1 MTGGAAGAP
10 AAPGS
15 VPPVGAVA
23 AIDCGTNS
31 TRLLVVD
38 GDGRPLERLMRI
50 TRLGQGV
57 DADRRL
63 QPEAVARVVAV
74 LAEFREVLDRHGVE
88 RLRVAATSA
97 ARDAANRDELF
108 DAAEAVLG
116 IRPELL
122 DGMEEAR
129 LSFAGATAGLP
140 PGGAPL
146 LVADIGGGSTELVV
160 GVPGEEPAGAVS
172 LDIGCVRVTE
182 RWIEHDPAQPEELA
196 NALGEV
202 RDQLED
208 ADRQVPALAEAGRLV
223 GLAGTVSTV
232 AALDLGL
239 ATYDR
244 DKVQHH
250 VLSRLVVEDWF
261 RTMAMGDRDD
271 RLGNPGLEEGRA
283 DVIVGGLCVLV
294 SILRHRG
301 FGSCLVSESD
311 ILDGLCL
318 APAGR

>member
-1 MTGGAAGAP
+1 
-10 AAPGS
+10 
-15 VPPVGAVA
+15 
-23 AIDCGTNS
+23 
-31 TRLLVVD
+31 
-38 GDGRPLERLMRI
+38 MRI

-57 DADRRL
+57 DAGRRL
-63 QPEAVARVVAV
+63 HPDAVARVVDV
-74 LAEFREVLDRHGVE
+74 LGEFREVLDHHGVD
-88 RLRVAATSA
+88 RVRATATSA

-108 DAAEAVLG
+108 DAAEAVVG
-116 IRPELL
+116 VRPELL
-122 DGMEEAR
+122 DGLEEAR
-129 LSFAGATAGLP
+129 LSFRGATAGLP
-140 PGGAPL
+140 PGGPPV

-172 LDIGCVRVTE
+172 LDVGCVRLTE
-182 RWIEHDPAQPEELA
+182 RWIEHDPARPDELA

-202 RDQLED
+202 RDLLED
-208 ADRQVPALAEAGRLV
+208 ADRQVPQLADAERLL

-239 ATYDR
+239 GTYDR
-244 DKVQHH
+244 DKVHH
-250 VLSRLVVEDWF
+250 HLLLRDVVEDWF

-294 SILRHRG
+294 SLLRHRG
-301 FGSCLVSESD
+301 LGSCLVSESD

-318 APAGR
+318 SLLDR

>member
-1 MTGGAAGAP
+1 MGP
-10 AAPGS
+10 
-15 VPPVGAVA
+15 VA

-38 GDGRPLERLMRI
+38 EAGRPLERLMRI

-63 QPEAVARVVAV
+63 HPDAIARVVDV
-74 LAEFREVLDRHGVE
+74 LGEFRAVLDRYGVE
-88 RLRVAATSA
+88 RVRTAATSA
-97 ARDAANRDELF
+97 ARDATNRDELF
-108 DAAEAVLG
+108 DAAEAVVG
-116 IRPELL
+116 VRPELL
-122 DGMEEAR
+122 DGLEEAR
-129 LSFAGATAGLP
+129 LSFLGATADLP
-140 PGGAPL
+140 DGGPPL

-160 GVPGEEPAGAVS
+160 GVPGEEPLGAVS
-172 LDIGCVRVTE
+172 LDVGCVRLTE
-182 RWIEHDPAQPEELA
+182 RWIEHDPAQPDELA

-202 RDQLED
+202 RDLLED
-208 ADRQVPALAEAGRLV
+208 ADRQLPALAETARLV
-223 GLAGTVSTV
+223 GLAGTVSAV

-239 ATYDR
+239 GTYDR
-244 DKVQHH
+244 DKVHH
-250 VLSRLVVEDWF
+250 HLLARHAIEDWF

-294 SILRHRG
+294 GLLRHRG
-301 FGSCLVSESD
+301 FDSCLVSESD

-318 APAGR
+318 SLTGR